1 MTFATVAAEAS
12 TRHRASASST
22 NGVASLQMARN
33 CARSRSGG
41 RRSMEGF
48 RCGSTLRT
56 ERCCRSQADESMQ
69 MPVRMAHAVGM
80 FVLVGVR
87 TTCRRLAFAQL
98 PEMPERHGGSENHHE
113 QAHDEVTDDAKV
125 KRADEVE

>member
-12 TRHRASASST
+12 TRGRASASST
-22 NGVASLQMARN
+22 SGVASLQMARN

-48 RCGSTLRT
+48 RGAGTLIT
-56 ERCCRSQADESMQ
+56 GTLPLLQANESMQ

-80 FVLVGVR
+80 FVLVRVR
-87 TTCRRLAFAQL
+87 ATGRRLAFAKL
-98 PEMPERHGGSENHHE
+98 AEMPE
-113 QAHDEVTDDAKV
+113 
-125 KRADEVE
+125 